1 MSYVEDRL
9 AIYDLFVRY
18 TIALDTGD
26 VETIVGCFYR
36 RRSLDSPTVGTY
48 SGALRSANSLAALPG
63 SENAARSCGT

>member
-36 RRSLDSPTVGTY
+36 RRFIG
-48 SGALRSANSLAALPG
+48 
-63 SENAARSCGT
+63 